1 LPQDITRDNISITAR
16 GETTV
21 GKTTAGSK
29 TDPAKVEAIALMVR
43 LAQGQEGAFKTLA
56 QHVDTCA
63 TCKPGEM
70 PAVLNSMR
78 LELRR
83 IYQGCVLLE
92 AAAGTATGAT
102 ILRERYDALVAA

>member
-1 LPQDITRDNISITAR
+1 MGRLA
-16 GETTV
+16 
-21 GKTTAGSK
+21 AK
-29 TDPAKVEAIALMVR
+29 TDMQKTEAVALMLR
-43 LAQGQEGAFKTLA
+43 LAQGQKKAFKSIE

-70 PAVLNSMR
+70 PGVLNSMR